1 MINQAKQSPLWEI
14 LSTNGMVYYEIPKY
28 QREYSWNKDNW
39 EALFSDIEE
48 NPVKYFIGSIIFV
61 SKLNMPDEAVFEVI
75 DGQQRLTTLSILYA
89 SIYQKL
95 KSSFSEEISTN
106 EDLQARLVTVK
117 QRLVSPKD
125 KTRVKLS
132 LSTQNDNLWDWQS
145 LLSEELKILEYKD
158 INTKNKGNRRV
169 YKCFR
174 FFSEKIA
181 ELSLDNIWELLDKL
195 DNIILVS
202 IMVDTHSDAF
212 VLFEVLNNRGV
223 PLSAIDIIK
232 NKMLSVLDKSWNI
245 DSSFGQ
251 WQAFVRNISDNI
263 ALQERFLRHFYQA
276 FRTYDRVGIAWESKA
291 TKSSLIRIYETLIN
305 RDAKW
310 LMTSLIE
317 KSKVYTEFSNPT
329 EDGENRYAF
338 IQDELID
345 LERVGAAPSYQLL
358 LYISDNEARIQWERE
373 IFYKALVQFLVSYFV
388 RRNITTFP
396 ATSGLDQMF
405 IEVIRELASAEVIS
419 FETIRSFMTKPSLF
433 ASDEDFVKFLKW
445 DIYESS
451 RDMTRFLLSKVE
463 KQYSTKERNINF
475 WEQNKWDYIWTI
487 EHILP
492 QGTNLPPEWV
502 DMIANGDKQKA
513 QEYQEQYAHTLWNL
527 TLTGYNST
535 LSNAPFE
542 IKRDKKNS
550 DGSEVGY
557 KNGLYLNNA
566 VKNANKWGI
575 DDISL
580 RGERLIGEVLKMFE
594 I

>member
-1 MINQAKQSPLWEI
+1 MINQAKQSPLGEI

-48 NPVKYFIGSIIFV
+48 NPAKYFIGSIIFV
-61 SKLNMPDEAVFEVI
+61 SKLNMPDEAIFEVI

-95 KSSFSEEISTN
+95 KSSFSEEISVN
-106 EDLQARLVTVK
+106 EDLQARLVTIK

-145 LLSEELKILEYKD
+145 LLAEELKILEYKHT
-158 INTKNKGNRRV
+158 NAKNKGNRRI

-181 ELSLDNIWELLDKL
+181 EFPLDRVWELLDKL

-232 NKMLSVLDKSWNI
+232 NKMLSVLDKSGNI
-245 DSSFGQ
+245 DSSFEQ

-263 ALQERFLRHFYQA
+263 ALQERFLRHFYLA
-276 FRTYDRVGIAWESKA
+276 FRTYERVGILWESKA

-310 LMTSLIE
+310 LMNSLIE
-317 KSKVYTEFSNPT
+317 KSKIYTELSNPT
-329 EDGENRYAF
+329 GDEENRYDYMR
-338 IQDELID
+338 DELID

-358 LYISDNEARIQWERE
+358 LYISDNESRIMWEKE
-373 IFYKALVQFLVSYFV
+373 IFYKSLVQFLVSYFV
-388 RRNITTFP
+388 RRNITSFP

-405 IEVIRELASAEVIS
+405 IEVIRELASADSIS
-419 FETIRSFMTKPSLF
+419 FETIRVFMTKPSLF
-433 ASDEDFVKFLKW
+433 ASDEDFVKHLKW

-451 RDMTRFLLSKVE
+451 REMTRFLLAKVE
-463 KQYSTKERNINF
+463 MQYSTKERNINF
-475 WEQNKWDYIWTI
+475 WEQIKWDYIWTI

-492 QGTNLPPEWV
+492 QWTNLPTEWV
-502 DMIANGDKQKA
+502 EMIASGDKQKT
-513 QEYQEQYAHTLWNL
+513 QEYQEEYAHTLGNL

-542 IKRDKKNS
+542 TKRDKKNA

-557 KNGLYLNNA
+557 KNGLYLNTT
-566 VKNANKWGI
+566 VRNANKWGI
-575 DDISL
+575 DDISE
-580 RGERLIGEVLKMFE
+580 RGDILIGEVVKLFE

>member
-48 NPVKYFIGSIIFV
+48 NPAKYFIGSIIFV
-61 SKLNMPDEAVFEVI
+61 SKLNMPDESIFEVI

-95 KSSFSEEISTN
+95 KSSFSEEISAN
-106 EDLQARLVTVK
+106 EDLQARLVTIK

-125 KTRVKLS
+125 KTRVKFS
-132 LSTQNDNLWDWQS
+132 LLTQNDNLWDWQS

-158 INTKNKGNRRV
+158 INTRNKGNRRI

-174 FFSEKIA
+174 FFSEKIT
-181 ELSLDNIWELLDKL
+181 EYSLEKIWELLDKL
-195 DNIILVS
+195 DNIVLVS
-202 IMVDTHSDAF
+202 ITVDTHSDAF

-223 PLSAIDIIK
+223 PLSAMDIIK

-245 DSSFGQ
+245 DSSFEQ
-251 WQAFVRNISDNI
+251 WQAFGRNISDNI

-276 FRTYDRVGIAWESKA
+276 FKTYDRVGIVWESKA

-310 LMTSLIE
+310 LMNSLIE
-317 KSKVYTEFSNPT
+317 KSKVYTELSNPT
-329 EDGENRYAF
+329 GDEENSYAF
-338 IQDELID
+338 MRDELID

-358 LYISDNEARIQWERE
+358 LYISDNETRIKGEKE
-373 IFYKALVQFLVSYFV
+373 SFYRSLIQFLVSYFV
-388 RRNITTFP
+388 RRNITSFP

-405 IEVIRELASAEVIS
+405 IEIIRELANAEVIS
-419 FETIRSFMTKPSLF
+419 LETIKNFMMKPSLL
-433 ASDEDFVKFLKW
+433 ASDDDFVKFLKW

-451 RDMTRFLLSKVE
+451 RDMTRFLLAKIE
-463 KQYSTKERNINF
+463 MRHSTKERNINF
-475 WEQNKWDYIWTI
+475 WEQDKGDYIWTI
-487 EHILP
+487 EHVLP
-492 QGTNLPPEWV
+492 QGTNLPSEWIE
-502 DMIANGDKQKA
+502 MIAEGDKQKA

-542 IKRDKKNS
+542 IKRDKKNAEGS
-550 DGSEVGY
+550 DVGY
-557 KNGLYLNNA
+557 KNGLYLNTA
-566 VKNANKWGI
+566 LRNANKWGI

-580 RGERLIGEVLKMFE
+580 RGDGLIGEVLKLFKV
-594 I
+594 